1 MKNNMAM
8 LGMIIVCG
16 GTFIPWIYI
25 RAMWEQGPAEGP
37 LPTWLFVPTM
47 IALEIS
53 VGIINLMLVDPT
65 IKFIS
70 TVMKARYR
78 RTFKK

>member
-8 LGMIIVCG
+8 LGMIIICG
-16 GTFIPWIYI
+16 VTSIPWIYI

-53 VGIINLMLVDPT
+53 VGIINLMVVDPT

-70 TVMKARYR
+70 NVMKARYR
-78 RTFKK
+78 RAFKK